1 MLAVESKRL
10 HHTDRHS
17 NVILQSMLIKCF
29 KIGFTKWGKRAI
41 YVYIL
46 FKYEISIVCS
56 ITRYYI

>member
-29 KIGFTKWGKRAI
+29 KIGFTKWEKSAI
-41 YVYIL
+41 YVYII
-46 FKYEISIVCS
+46 FKYGISMVCS

>member
-29 KIGFTKWGKRAI
+29 KIGFTKWGKGA
-41 YVYIL
+41 
-46 FKYEISIVCS
+46 FKCV
-56 ITRYYI
+56 YYI